1 MDTAS
6 AVDLGR
12 QTLAA
17 AITLAVPLLLAA
29 TIVSL
34 LVNIGQ
40 VLTSLQEMTI
50 STVPRLLTMAGIT
63 FLLLPWMVRRIG
75 WFTLGLF
82 RDFRP
87 FLH

>member
-1 MDTAS
+1 MDTGT

-75 WFTLGLF
+75 WFTLQLF

-87 FLH
+87 FLR